1 MDSSKLLLT
10 FALVVIMSISYDLFS
25 GIGINARIVP
35 PTCYEGCNATFHNP
49 ECNKFCIGLL
59 YKDGSCFDPEGPS
72 KRPYYRCCCDP
83 IILPPPSL

>member
-10 FALVVIMSISYDLFS
+10 FALVVTMSISYDLFS
-25 GIGINARIVP
+25 GIDARIVP

>member
-1 MDSSKLLLT
+1 MI
-10 FALVVIMSISYDLFS
+10 AC
-25 GIGINARIVP
+25 IGINARIVP

>member
-1 MDSSKLLLT
+1 MI
-10 FALVVIMSISYDLFS
+10 AC
-25 GIGINARIVP
+25 IGINARIVP

-59 YKDGSCFDPEGPS
+59 YKDGSCFDPEGS